1 MTVPQN
7 KNQASNKTQALDSE
21 LLAQFASL
29 VGERYAL
36 FQEDEKAKFLVEWR
50 DKYVGKSPLILLPGS
65 AEEVSAIVKLA
76 AKTKTALVP
85 QGGNT
90 GLVGGQ
96 LPDQQNCQIVV
107 SLNRMNKIRSVSPTS
122 NSMMLDA
129 GVTLLEAQEAAD
141 SHDRLFPLS
150 LASEGSCQIGGNIS
164 SNAGGIQVLKY
175 GMMRDL
181 VLGLEVVLPS
191 GEIWQGMTDLRKDN
205 TGYDLK
211 HLFMGAEGTLG
222 IITGATLK
230 LFPNPVERQVGFV
243 GCASLEK
250 LAEFFSYVSGE
261 TGSFLVAFEMICRT
275 GIEFVLKHGSQKA
288 EPLEKDFPWYG
299 LIELESTKDGLLE
312 GVMED
317 VLGGALERGL
327 IEDGVI
333 SSSEAQRKK
342 LWALREEMSAMQKP
356 EGGSIKHDVSVPVA
370 VIPEFIHKGN
380 ELVERMIPGAR
391 PVPFGHFGD
400 GNIHYNI
407 SQPIGMDKQSF
418 LDEWE
423 PLSNAVYDL
432 VLGFGGSIS
441 AEHGIGVMKRDLL
454 AQKKSSVE
462 MDLMRSIKQSL
473 DPDNIMNPGK
483 VISL

>member
-1 MTVPQN
+1 MTKPDDL
-7 KNQASNKTQALDSE
+7 NQSLDGE
-21 LLAQFASL
+21 LLAQFALL
-29 VGERYAL
+29 VGEPYAL
-36 FQEDEKAKFLVEWR
+36 FQEDDKRKFLVEWR
-50 DKYVGKSPLILLPGS
+50 DKYVGVSPLVLLPS
-65 AEEVSAIVKLA
+65 SVEEVSAIVKLA
-76 AKTKTALVP
+76 AETKTALVP

-96 LPDQQNCQIVV
+96 IPDIENRQIVV
-107 SLNRMNKIRSVSPTS
+107 SLNRMNKVRSITSLS
-122 NSMMLDA
+122 NSMVVEA
-129 GVTLLEAQEAAD
+129 GVTLLEAQQQAD
-141 SHDRLFPLS
+141 SCDRLFPLS

-191 GEIWQGMTDLRKDN
+191 GEIWHGLTYLRKDN

-222 IITGATLK
+222 IITAATLK
-230 LFPNPVERQVGFV
+230 LFPKPIERQVGFV
-243 GCASLEK
+243 GCSNLEQFS
-250 LAEFFSYVSGE
+250 EFFNFVSGE
-261 TGSFLVAFEMICRT
+261 TGSFLTAFEMICRT
-275 GIEFVLKHGSQKA
+275 GVEFVLKHGSQSQ
-288 EPLEKDFPWYG
+288 EPLDAVFPWYG
-299 LIELESTKDGLLE
+299 LIELESTRDGVLSALI
-312 GVMED
+312 ED
-317 VLGGALERGL
+317 VLGKAFERGF

-333 SSSEAQRKK
+333 SSSEAQRQN
-342 LWALREEMSAMQKP
+342 LWALREEMSEMQKP

-370 VIPEFIHKGN
+370 AIPQFIKQGN

-407 SQPIGMDKQSF
+407 SQPVGMDKQAF
-418 LDEWE
+418 LEQWE

-432 VLGFGGSIS
+432 VLKFGGSIS

-454 AQKKSSVE
+454 AEKKSSVE
-462 MDLMRSIKQSL
+462 MNLMRTIKQSL

-483 VISL
+483 VV

>member
-1 MTVPQN
+1 MTKPENQN
-7 KNQASNKTQALDSE
+7 QSLDGE
-21 LLAQFASL
+21 LLAQFVSL
-29 VGERYAL
+29 VGEPYAL
-36 FQEDEKAKFLVEWR
+36 FQEEDKRKFLVEWR
-50 DKYVGKSPLILLPGS
+50 DKYVGSSPLVLLPGS
-65 AEEVSAIVKLA
+65 VEEVSAIVKLA
-76 AKTKTALVP
+76 AETKTALVP

-96 LPDQQNCQIVV
+96 IPDHQNRQIVV
-107 SLNRMNKIRSVSPTS
+107 SLNRMNKVRSISPLS
-122 NSMMLDA
+122 NSMVVDA
-129 GVTLLEAQEAAD
+129 GVTLLEAQQEAL
-141 SHDRLFPLS
+141 SNDRLFPLS

-191 GEIWQGMTDLRKDN
+191 GEIWHGLTDLRKDN

-222 IITGATLK
+222 IITAATLK
-230 LFPNPVERQVGFV
+230 LFPKPLERQVGFV
-243 GCASLEK
+243 GCTSLEQ
-250 LAEFFSYVSGE
+250 LSEFFNFVSGE
-261 TGSFLVAFEMICRT
+261 TGSFLSAFEMICRT
-275 GIEFVLKHGSQKA
+275 GVEFVLKHASQSQ
-288 EPLEKDFPWYG
+288 EPLDAVFPWYG
-299 LIELESTKDGLLE
+299 LIELESTKEGLL
-312 GVMED
+312 GGFLED
-317 VLGGALERGL
+317 VLGRALERGF

-333 SSSEAQRKK
+333 SSSEAQRKN
-342 LWALREEMSAMQKP
+342 LWALREEMSEMQKP

-370 VIPEFIHKGN
+370 AIPQFIKQGN

-407 SQPIGMDKQSF
+407 SQPVDMDKQAF
-418 LDEWE
+418 LEQWE

-432 VLGFGGSIS
+432 VLEFGGSIS

-454 AQKKSSVE
+454 AEKKSSVE
-462 MDLMRSIKQSL
+462 MNLMRTIKQSL

-483 VISL
+483 VF

>member
-1 MTVPQN
+1 MTKPENQN
-7 KNQASNKTQALDSE
+7 QSLDGE
-21 LLAQFASL
+21 LLAQFVSL
-29 VGERYAL
+29 VGEPYAL
-36 FQEDEKAKFLVEWR
+36 FQEEDKRKFLVEWR
-50 DKYVGKSPLILLPGS
+50 DKYVGSSPLVLLPGS
-65 AEEVSAIVKLA
+65 VEEVSAIVKLA
-76 AKTKTALVP
+76 AETKTALVP

-96 LPDQQNCQIVV
+96 IPDHQNRQIVV
-107 SLNRMNKIRSVSPTS
+107 SLNRMNKVRSISPLS
-122 NSMMLDA
+122 NSMVVDA
-129 GVTLLEAQEAAD
+129 GVTLLEAQQEAL
-141 SHDRLFPLS
+141 SNDRLFPLS

-191 GEIWQGMTDLRKDN
+191 GEIWHGLTDLRKDN

-222 IITGATLK
+222 IITAATLK
-230 LFPNPVERQVGFV
+230 LFPKPLERQVGFV
-243 GCASLEK
+243 GCTSLEQ
-250 LAEFFSYVSGE
+250 LSEFFNFVSGE
-261 TGSFLVAFEMICRT
+261 TGSFLSAFEMICRT
-275 GIEFVLKHGSQKA
+275 GVEFVLKHGSQSQ
-288 EPLEKDFPWYG
+288 EPLDAVFPWYG
-299 LIELESTKDGLLE
+299 LIELESTKEGLL
-312 GVMED
+312 GGFLED
-317 VLGGALERGL
+317 VLGRALERGF

-333 SSSEAQRKK
+333 SSSEAQRKN
-342 LWALREEMSAMQKP
+342 LWALREEMSEMQKP

-370 VIPEFIHKGN
+370 AIPQFIKQGN

-407 SQPIGMDKQSF
+407 SQPVDMDKQAF
-418 LDEWE
+418 LEQWE

-432 VLGFGGSIS
+432 VLEFGGSIS

-454 AQKKSSVE
+454 AEKKSSVE
-462 MDLMRSIKQSL
+462 MNLMRTIKQSL

-483 VISL
+483 VF

>member
-1 MTVPQN
+1 MTKPDDL
-7 KNQASNKTQALDSE
+7 NQSLDSE
-21 LLAQFASL
+21 LLAQFVSL
-29 VGERYAL
+29 VGEPYAL
-36 FQEDEKAKFLVEWR
+36 FQEDDKRKFLVEWR
-50 DKYVGKSPLILLPGS
+50 DKYVGASPLVLLPGS
-65 AEEVSAIVKLA
+65 VKEVSAIVKLA
-76 AKTKTALVP
+76 AETKTALVP

-96 LPDQQNCQIVV
+96 IPDCQNRQIVV
-107 SLNRMNKIRSVSPTS
+107 SLNRMNKVRSISPLS
-122 NSMMLDA
+122 NSMVVEA
-129 GVTLLEAQEAAD
+129 GVTLLEAQEQAD
-141 SHDRLFPLS
+141 SCDRLFPLS

-191 GEIWQGMTDLRKDN
+191 GEIWHGLNDLRKDN

-222 IITGATLK
+222 IITAATLK
-230 LFPNPVERQVGFV
+230 LFPKPIERQVGFV
-243 GCASLEK
+243 GCTSLEQ
-250 LAEFFSYVSGE
+250 LSEFFNFVSGE
-261 TGSFLVAFEMICRT
+261 TGSFLIAFEMICRT
-275 GIEFVLKHGSQKA
+275 GVEFVLKHGSQSQ
-288 EPLEKDFPWYG
+288 EPLEAAFPWYG
-299 LIELESTKDGLLE
+299 LIELESTKEDLL
-312 GVMED
+312 GALMED
-317 VLGGALERGL
+317 VLGEALERGF

-333 SSSEAQRKK
+333 SSSEAQREN
-342 LWALREEMSAMQKP
+342 LWALREEMSEMQKP

-370 VIPEFIHKGN
+370 AIPQFIKQGN

-407 SQPIGMDKQSF
+407 SQPIDMDKQAF
-418 LDEWE
+418 LEQWE

-432 VLGFGGSIS
+432 VLEFGGSIS

-454 AQKKSSVE
+454 AEKKSSVE
-462 MDLMRSIKQSL
+462 MNLMRTIKQSL
-473 DPDNIMNPGK
+473 DPYNIMNPGK
-483 VISL
+483 VI

>member
-1 MTVPQN
+1 MTKPDDLYQ
-7 KNQASNKTQALDSE
+7 SLDSE

-29 VGERYAL
+29 VGEPYAL
-36 FQEDEKAKFLVEWR
+36 FQEEDKRKFLVEWR
-50 DKYVGKSPLILLPGS
+50 DKYIGTSPLVLLPCS
-65 AEEVSAIVKLA
+65 VEEVSAIVKLA
-76 AKTKTALVP
+76 AETKTALVP

-96 LPDQQNCQIVV
+96 IPDHQNRQIVV
-107 SLNRMNKIRSVSPTS
+107 SLNRMNKVRSITSLS
-122 NSMMLDA
+122 NSMVVEA
-129 GVTLLEAQEAAD
+129 GVTLLEAQEQAD
-141 SHDRLFPLS
+141 SCDRLFPLS

-191 GEIWQGMTDLRKDN
+191 GEIWHDLTDLRKDN

-222 IITGATLK
+222 IITAATLK
-230 LFPNPVERQVGFV
+230 LFPKPIERQVGFV
-243 GCASLEK
+243 GCSNLEQ
-250 LAEFFSYVSGE
+250 LSEFFNFVSGE
-261 TGSFLVAFEMICRT
+261 TGSFLSAFEMICRT
-275 GIEFVLKHGSQKA
+275 GVEFVLKHGSQSQ
-288 EPLEKDFPWYG
+288 EPLDAAFPWYG
-299 LIELESTKDGLLE
+299 LIELESIRDGVLSALI
-312 GVMED
+312 ED
-317 VLGGALERGL
+317 VLGRALERGF

-333 SSSEAQRKK
+333 SSSEAQRQS
-342 LWALREEMSAMQKP
+342 LWALREEMSEMQKL

-370 VIPEFIHKGN
+370 AIPQFIKQGN

-407 SQPIGMDKQSF
+407 SQPVGMDKQAF
-418 LDEWE
+418 LTQWE
-423 PLSNAVYDL
+423 PLSHAVYDL
-432 VLGFGGSIS
+432 VLEFGGSIS

-454 AQKKSSVE
+454 AEKKSSVE
-462 MDLMRSIKQSL
+462 MNLMRTIKQSL

>member
-7 KNQASNKTQALDSE
+7 KNQASNKAQALESE

-50 DKYVGKSPLILLPGS
+50 DKYEGKSPLVLLPGS
-65 AEEVSAIVKLA
+65 VEAVSAIVKLA

-96 LPDQQNCQIVV
+96 LPDQQNRQIVV

-129 GVTLLEAQEAAD
+129 GVTLLEAQQAAGK
-141 SHDRLFPLS
+141 HDRLFPLS

-191 GEIWQGMTDLRKDN
+191 GEIWQGLNDLRKDN

-230 LFPNPVERQVGFV
+230 LFPRPVERQVGFV
-243 GCASLEK
+243 GCASLEQ
-250 LAEFFSYVSGE
+250 LSEFFNYMSGE
-261 TGSFLVAFEMICRT
+261 TGSFLTAFEMICRT
-275 GIEFVLKHGSQKA
+275 GIEFVLKHGSQKS
-288 EPLEKDFPWYG
+288 EPLDRAFPWYG
-299 LIELESTKDGLLE
+299 LIELESTKSGLLD

-333 SSSEAQRKK
+333 SSSEAQRKN

-356 EGGSIKHDVSVPVA
+356 EGGSIKHDVSVPVEA
-370 VIPEFIHKGN
+370 IPQFIHQGN
-380 ELVERMIPGAR
+380 ALVQRMIPGAR

-407 SQPIGMDKQSF
+407 SQPVGMEKQAF
-418 LDEWE
+418 LDQWE
-423 PLSNAVYDL
+423 PLSSAVYDL
-432 VLGFGGSIS
+432 VLEFGGSIS

-454 AQKKSSVE
+454 AQKRSSVE
-462 MDLMRSIKQSL
+462 MGLMRTIKQSL

>member
-1 MTVPQN
+1 MTVVH
-7 KNQASNKTQALDSE
+7 NKTQVLSDE
-21 LLAQFASL
+21 LLGQFASL

-36 FQEDEKAKFLVEWR
+36 FQKDEKAKFLVEWR
-50 DKYVGKSPLILLPGS
+50 DKYEGKSPLILLPGS
-65 AEEVSAIVKLA
+65 VEEVSSIVKLA

-96 LPDQQNCQIVV
+96 LPDQQNRQIVV
-107 SLNRMNKIRSVSPTS
+107 SLNRMNKVRSVSPAS
-122 NSMMLDA
+122 NSMVLDA
-129 GVTLLEAQEAAD
+129 GVTLLEAQQTAED
-141 SHDRLFPLS
+141 HNRLFPLS

-191 GEIWQGMTDLRKDN
+191 GEIWRGLNDLRKDN

-222 IITGATLK
+222 IITAATLK
-230 LFPNPVERQVGFV
+230 LFPKPVERQVGFV
-243 GCASLEK
+243 GCSSLEQ
-250 LAEFFSYVSGE
+250 LSEFFSYVSGE

-275 GIEFVLKHGSQKA
+275 GIEFVLKHGSQKV
-288 EPLEKDFPWYG
+288 EPLDEVFPWYG
-299 LIELESTKDGLLE
+299 LIELESTKEGLVGTL
-312 GVMED
+312 MED

-327 IEDGVI
+327 IGDGVI
-333 SSSEAQRKK
+333 SSSEAQRKN

-356 EGGSIKHDVSVPVA
+356 EGGSIKHDVSVSVA
-370 VIPEFIHKGN
+370 AIPQFIHKGN

-407 SQPIGMDKQSF
+407 SQPVGMDKQEF
-418 LDEWE
+418 LDQWE
-423 PLSNAVYDL
+423 PLSNAVYEL
-432 VLGFGGSIS
+432 VLEFGGSIS
-441 AEHGIGVMKRDLL
+441 AEHGIGVMKSDLL
-454 AQKKSSVE
+454 ALKKSSVE
-462 MDLMRSIKQSL
+462 MDLMLTIKKSL

-483 VISL
+483 VIKV

>member
-1 MTVPQN
+1 MTKPDDL
-7 KNQASNKTQALDSE
+7 NQSLDSE

-29 VGERYAL
+29 VGEPYAL
-36 FQEDEKAKFLVEWR
+36 FQEGDKCKYLVEWR
-50 DKYVGKSPLILLPGS
+50 DKYVGSSPLVLLPGS
-65 AEEVSAIVKLA
+65 VEEVSAIVKLA
-76 AKTKTALVP
+76 AETKTALVP

-96 LPDQQNCQIVV
+96 IPDCQNRQIVV
-107 SLNRMNKIRSVSPTS
+107 SLNRMNKVRSISPLS
-122 NSMMLDA
+122 NSMVVEA
-129 GVTLLEAQEAAD
+129 GVTLLEAQEQAD
-141 SHDRLFPLS
+141 SCDRLFPLS

-181 VLGLEVVLPS
+181 ALGLEVVLPS
-191 GEIWQGMTDLRKDN
+191 GEIWHGLNDLRKDN

-222 IITGATLK
+222 IITAATLK
-230 LFPNPVERQVGFV
+230 LFPKPIERQVGFV
-243 GCASLEK
+243 GCSSLEQ
-250 LAEFFSYVSGE
+250 LSEFYNFVSGE
-261 TGSFLVAFEMICRT
+261 TGSFLTAFEMICRR
-275 GIEFVLKHGSQKA
+275 GVEFVLKHGSQSQ
-288 EPLEKDFPWYG
+288 EPLDAVFPWYG
-299 LIELESTKDGLLE
+299 LIELESTKEGLL
-312 GVMED
+312 GGFLED
-317 VLGGALERGL
+317 VLGGALERGF

-333 SSSEAQRKK
+333 SSSEAQRKN
-342 LWALREEMSAMQKP
+342 LWALREEMSEMQKP

-370 VIPEFIHKGN
+370 AIPQFIKQGN

-407 SQPIGMDKQSF
+407 SQPIDMDKQAF
-418 LDEWE
+418 LEQWE
-423 PLSNAVYDL
+423 PLSHAVYEL
-432 VLGFGGSIS
+432 VLEFGGSIS

-454 AQKKSSVE
+454 AEKKSSVE
-462 MDLMRSIKQSL
+462 MNLMRTIKQSL

-483 VISL
+483 VV

>member
-1 MTVPQN
+1 MTKPDDQN
-7 KNQASNKTQALDSE
+7 QSLDSE

-36 FQEDEKAKFLVEWR
+36 FQEEDKRKYLVEWR
-50 DKYVGKSPLILLPGS
+50 DKYVGASPLVLLPGS
-65 AEEVSAIVKLA
+65 VQEVSAIVKLA
-76 AKTKTALVP
+76 AETKTALVP

-96 LPDQQNCQIVV
+96 IPDCQNRQIVV
-107 SLNRMNKIRSVSPTS
+107 SLNRMNKVRSITPLS
-122 NSMMLDA
+122 NSMVVEA
-129 GVTLLEAQEAAD
+129 GVTLFDAQQEALGN
-141 SHDRLFPLS
+141 DRLFPLS

-191 GEIWQGMTDLRKDN
+191 GEIWNGLNNLRKDN

-222 IITGATLK
+222 IITAATLK
-230 LFPNPVERQVGFV
+230 LFPKPIERKVGFV
-243 GCASLEK
+243 GCSSLEQ
-250 LAEFFSYVSGE
+250 LSEFYNFVSGE
-261 TGSFLVAFEMICRT
+261 TASFLSAFEMICRT
-275 GIEFVLKHGSQKA
+275 GIEFVLKHGSQSQ
-288 EPLEKDFPWYG
+288 EPLEAAFPWYG
-299 LIELESTKDGLLE
+299 LIELESTRDGVLSAL
-312 GVMED
+312 MED
-317 VLGGALERGL
+317 VLGRALERGL
-327 IEDGVI
+327 VEDGVI
-333 SSSEAQRKK
+333 SSSEAQRKN
-342 LWALREEMSAMQKP
+342 LWALREEMSEMQKP

-370 VIPEFIHKGN
+370 AIPQFIKQGN
-380 ELVERMIPGAR
+380 DLVERMIPGAR

-407 SQPIGMDKQSF
+407 SQPIDMDKQAF
-418 LDEWE
+418 LEQWE

-432 VLGFGGSIS
+432 VLKFGGSIS

-454 AQKKSSVE
+454 AEKKSSVE
-462 MDLMRSIKQSL
+462 MNLMRTIKQSL

-483 VISL
+483 VL